1 MTSNLSNFS
10 NTATDGAAASSRA
23 HVGDAIERMKVLF
36 AAKPGL
42 ARKTNAYATAVLGK
56 GLQCEITGPDGERAM
71 SDMPPPMGGESAG
84 PNPGWFLRAAM
95 ASCMATTIAARAAV
109 TGIVV
114 ERLVVS
120 AHSESDF
127 RGALGIDDVSAAV
140 MGLRVEVSI
149 TAPATTPQ
157 QLGELIA
164 WAELHSPVSCTVHAA
179 AAPSSRIGNSIA

>member
-1 MTSNLSNFS
+1 MSNNLSNLSN
-10 NTATDGAAASSRA
+10 TATESAAASSRA

-42 ARKTNAYATAVLGK
+42 ARKTNASATAVLGK

-84 PNPGWFLRAAM
+84 PNPGWFLRASM
-95 ASCMATTIAARAAV
+95 ASCLATTIAARAAV

-120 AHSESDF
+120 AHSESDL
-127 RGALGIDDVSAAV
+127 RGLLGIDNVSAAL
-140 MGLRVEVSI
+140 MDLRVEVSI
-149 TAPATTPQ
+149 TAPAATPQ

-164 WAELHSPVSCTVHAA
+164 WAESHAPVTCTVRAA
-179 AAPSSRIGNSIA
+179 AMSVLNVENG

>member
-42 ARKTNAYATAVLGK
+42 ARKTNASATAVLGK

-127 RGALGIDDVSAAV
+127 RGALGIDDVSAAF